1 MVSATRYDSSFT
13 FGGSSTHGGKK
24 SFAQRDL
31 LSVLYERER
40 GEHVTIQQS
49 NAVQQFNPVAPDA
62 HGEAVALEG
71 LDHIFKWASEV
82 VADGEDNRA
91 KLAREKRIRR
101 QVLEMVQKY
110 REQQILAKAN
120 EENAYLQRRVI
131 ALLQKLQDVL
141 EENAQIKQIVV
152 NQYWQLSKVPQME
165 RELREFKS
173 RECERDAAVTERKY
187 LMTALAKLKVER
199 DYLEDIANVNET
211 ENARLSRML
220 SEAKADLETIKAR
233 RWYTPLVN
241 LINKVR

>member
-1 MVSATRYDSSFT
+1 M
-13 FGGSSTHGGKK
+13 
-24 SFAQRDL
+24 
-31 LSVLYERER
+31 
-40 GEHVTIQQS
+40 TIQQS

-62 HGEAVALEG
+62 HEDAVALEG

-131 ALLQKLQDVL
+131 ALLQKLQETI

-152 NQYWQLSKVPQME
+152 NQYWQLSKMPAME
-165 RELREFKS
+165 RELREYKS

-187 LMTALAKLKVER
+187 LMSALAKLKVER

-211 ENARLSRML
+211 ENARLSRL
-220 SEAKADLETIKAR
+220 LNEAKTEVDTLKASK
-233 RWYTPLVN
+233 WYSPILRMF
-241 LINKVR
+241 KVR

>member
-1 MVSATRYDSSFT
+1 M
-13 FGGSSTHGGKK
+13 
-24 SFAQRDL
+24 
-31 LSVLYERER
+31 
-40 GEHVTIQQS
+40 TIQQS
-49 NAVQQFNPVAPDA
+49 NAVQQFPVAPDA
-62 HGEAVALEG
+62 HQEAVGLEG

-131 ALLQKLQDVL
+131 ALLQKLQETL

-152 NQYWQLSKVPQME
+152 NQYWQLSKMPAME

-173 RECERDAAVTERKY
+173 KECERDAAVTERKY
-187 LMTALAKLKVER
+187 LMTALSKMKVER

-211 ENARLSRML
+211 ENARLTRL
-220 SEAKADLETIKAR
+220 LNEAKADVEALRTRK
-233 RWYTPLVN
+233 WYSPLLN
-241 LINKVR
+241 MFKVR